1 MTTIYYQGY
10 QAAKGTTRVM
20 LFWSDIHA
28 SDFRA
33 ELPITTHA
41 ALKEQVEKFRRDN
54 AAFDVTD
61 YACGTKFIKANR
73 EYDCLVERNVDF
85 YCIVFKYEGKTYR
98 TRTNKLSKAL
108 KIRKQ
113 ADEVLEYVR
122 EQVACLVSDATGE
135 VMAENAVLRRR
146 DILLENELQLY

>member
-1 MTTIYYQGY
+1 MTTIHYQDY

-41 ALKEQVEKFRRDN
+41 ELREQVEKFRRDN

-61 YACGTKFIKANR
+61 YACGPKFFKANR
-73 EYDCLVERNVDF
+73 EYDCLVKRNVDF
-85 YCIVFKYEGKTYR
+85 YNIVFKHGGKTYR
-98 TRTNKLSKAL
+98 TRTSRLDKAL
-108 KIRKQ
+108 QIRKQ
-113 ADEVLEYVR
+113 ADEVLEYIR
-122 EQVACLVSDATGE
+122 EEVACLVSDATREVKAEGE
-135 VMAENAVLRRR
+135 VLRRR
-146 DILLENELQLY
+146 DVLKESTLQLF